1 MVGNQTWTSHAE
13 RLTRPHMRQGD
24 GYYGAFERGA
34 TRASTRRTRATQ
46 ADQ

>member
-24 GYYGAFERGA
+24 RYYEALEEELRP
-34 TRASTRRTRATQ
+34 ASK
-46 ADQ
+46 